1 MCEKGLIEPVDDS
14 CKIKQTKER
23 ELVEH
28 TLSELTNLCPSFS
41 ESESLVFAQSV
52 NSIM

>member
-41 ESESLVFAQSV
+41 ESEILVFPETQKSL
-52 NSIM
+52 